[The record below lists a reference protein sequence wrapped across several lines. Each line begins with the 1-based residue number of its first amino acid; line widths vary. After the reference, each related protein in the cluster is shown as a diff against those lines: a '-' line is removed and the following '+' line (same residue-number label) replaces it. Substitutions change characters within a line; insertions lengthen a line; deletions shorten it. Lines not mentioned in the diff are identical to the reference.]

1 MRGDLKFIYY
11 LSSALRKEAVMATE
25 KEGLSTAESLRSTR
39 TYGQVRCHNPSCM
52 GRIDPKPGEATVKCP
67 KCGSEWRIF
76 WIKAGFPRIKGPV
89 WDVSK
94 RLADETFA
102 KKMMEKEEKKDGA
115 K

>member
-1 MRGDLKFIYY
+1 MG
-11 LSSALRKEAVMATE
+11 TE
-25 KEGLSTAESLRSTR
+25 TKEGLSTAESLRSTR

-52 GRIDPKPGEATVKCP
+52 GRLEPKPGEPTAKCP

-89 WDVSK
+89 WDVNK
-94 RLADETFA
+94 RLADEEFA
-102 KKMMEKEEKKDGA
+102 RKMKEVKKDGP